1 MQQPKDPLL
10 TPFEVAAMFA
20 VSPRTVALWAKDG
33 TLNPIRTL
41 GGDRR
46 FRESEVRRVLD
57 EGVKEAAD
65 SASEID
71 L

>member
-1 MQQPKDPLL
+1 MHEPKDPLL
-10 TPFEVAAMFA
+10 TPVEVAAMFA
-20 VSPRTVALWAKDG
+20 VSRKRVALWAKDG

-41 GGDRR
+41 GGDRC
-46 FRESEVRRVLD
+46 FRESEVRRALD

-65 SASEID
+65 SASED